1 MKQDGIFSLQVLA
14 GFLAFIL
21 ALNPLALEAKWV
33 FALICGLVVLL
44 SYVKSWVNGLFISLF
59 SVFIFYSMNGLKAA
73 ELFFYI
79 VSLAV
84 LCVLA
89 DFSGK
94 IRKKPETKS
103 SDAEEKEFVNKVVNS
118 LMLAHDMLRE
128 IKADTNSLS
137 VRKVLSRNI
146 ESIMGIKH
154 MFVYSTEPKKD
165 GVLTSVFS
173 HGDMHGQIKD
183 EIEREKINDLL
194 LKNISADSTGFIS
207 AAAGLNAVIVPVFDE
222 NKLREITVAVR
233 EKPFREID
241 IYILEFFSEQ
251 VFIIMEKHALI
262 SKLKGNYEKIIQ
274 ALAIAIDTKDH
285 ETHGHSMATMTYAIK
300 LAEKL
305 GLPEA
310 EKEKI
315 RYAALLHDIGKI
327 NISSSILNKPSS
339 LTQEEFGVI
348 MQHPREGVDILNKLD
363 IFDEILPIILYHHE
377 HFDGKGYPSNLKGEE
392 IPLGARICSIADA
405 YSVMRSDRPYRKALT
420 KEAAVSEL
428 KKCSGTQFD
437 SKLVGKF
444 LEIINEENGG
454 AGGIQLN

>member
-14 GFLAFIL
+14 GFLAFVL

-33 FALICGLVVLL
+33 FALICCLAVLL
-44 SYVKSWVNGLFISLF
+44 SYIKSWVNGLFLSMF
-59 SVFIFYSMNGLKAA
+59 SVFIFYSMNGLRTG
-73 ELFFYI
+73 ELFFYLF
-79 VSLAV
+79 SLPV
-84 LCVLA
+84 LSVLA
-89 DFSGK
+89 DFSRK
-94 IRKKPETKS
+94 IRKDPETKNT
-103 SDAEEKEFVNKVVNS
+103 DMEEREFVNKVVNS

-128 IKADTNSLS
+128 IKTDTNSMS

-154 MFVYSTEPKKD
+154 MLVYSIDPKKN
-165 GVLTSVFS
+165 GMLSSVFS

-183 EIEREKINDLL
+183 EINQDIINDLL
-194 LKNISADSTGFIS
+194 LKNISANSTGFIS
-207 AAAGLNAVIVPVFDE
+207 GADGLNAVIVPVFDE
-222 NKLREITVAVR
+222 NKLREITIAVR
-233 EKPFREID
+233 EKEFREID

-305 GLPEA
+305 GLSEP

-315 RYAALLHDIGKI
+315 RYASLLHDIGKI

-339 LTQEEFGVI
+339 LTQEEFGII
-348 MQHPREGVDILNKLD
+348 MKHPAEGVDILNKLE

-377 HFDGKGYPSNLKGEE
+377 HFDGKGYPSSLKGEE

-420 KEAAVSEL
+420 KEAAVNEL

-444 LEIINEENGG
+444 LEIINEENGS